1 MRESAGLTLRPR
13 MTYLSVMASVVD
25 QRDKLD
31 AEPVTTE
38 AGYDAWKRAKIER
51 GLEQSHD
58 RSAMIPAEQVL
69 RNLSLEG

>member
-1 MRESAGLTLRPR
+1 MRPWMKYNYG
-13 MTYLSVMASVVD
+13 MASVVG

-51 GLEQSHD
+51 GLEQSRH
-58 RSAMIPAEQVL
+58 RPAMIPVDQVL
-69 RNLSLEG
+69 RNLLLEG

>member
-1 MRESAGLTLRPR
+1 MPLRMR
-13 MTYLSVMASVVD
+13 YLSSMAYVVD

-31 AEPVTTE
+31 AEPVVTE

-51 GLEQSHD
+51 GLEQSRD
-58 RSAMIPAEQVL
+58 RAAMIPVDQVL

>member
-1 MRESAGLTLRPR
+1 
-13 MTYLSVMASVVD
+13 MTYLLDMALVID

-31 AEPVTTE
+31 AEPAVTE

-51 GLEQSHD
+51 GLEQSRD
-58 RSAMIPAEQVL
+58 RSTMIPVDQVL

>member
-1 MRESAGLTLRPR
+1 MPLRMR
-13 MTYLSVMASVVD
+13 YLSSMASVVD

-31 AEPVTTE
+31 AEPVATE

-51 GLEQSHD
+51 GLEQSRD
-58 RSAMIPAEQVL
+58 RAAMIPVDQVL